1 MNASRALLYLAA
13 VLLVFS
19 SCRKDKDDQDPPTV
33 SFIAPMEGSTL
44 AVPDTFLVSVSV
56 SDNKEVRSVSVQ
68 LLNSSGIPVLPTVTR
83 SVNAASALV
92 SVAMILTSEQ
102 LVSGTYSLEVR
113 ASDGSND
120 GRAFRTIYIQGAPWR
135 LRSVYITSPIGA
147 PGNALIS
154 CIDSVG
160 QLSTWSLSPELG
172 GAAIDARSQLLFTC
186 GTFTGALMAQLVGP
200 GGAGWTTP
208 NLHSGAGSIPYFL
221 GLRLD
226 PSDGRL
232 YTGTEDGRIRGWTAE
247 GSSTFNATTVP
258 GNLSHATAVVGGKV
272 ISEQVGTGS
281 GLRALVTHAYSSGA
295 LLGQFALNMDVLEIY
310 ARNDQNALL
319 FGTRDGLGVI
329 QDRNVDLG
337 GTFEI
342 REFAEGPIHA
352 VAQLNTNT
360 YIIAYGDRLA
370 RWSYQTDDLST
381 LATGITAQA
390 LAYEPAT
397 GALYVGVGNELRRMD
412 PNTGALVDAT
422 SLQHPVGAI
431 LPLRN
436 R

>member
-1 MNASRALLYLAA
+1 MNVSRALLYLAA
-13 VLLVFS
+13 VLLVLS
-19 SCRKDKDDQDPPTV
+19 ACRKDKDDQDPPTV
-33 SFIAPMEGSTL
+33 SFLAPEEGSTL

-56 SDNKEVRSVSVQ
+56 SDNKEVRSVTVQ
-68 LLNSSGIPVLPTVTR
+68 LLNSSGIPVLPAVTR
-83 SVNAASALV
+83 NVNAASALV
-92 SVAMILTSEQ
+92 SIAMVLTSEQ
-102 LVSGTYSLEVR
+102 LVSGPYSLEVR

-135 LRSVYITSPIGA
+135 LRAVYVTSPIA
-147 PGNALIS
+147 ASGNALIS
-154 CIDSVG
+154 RIDSVG
-160 QLSTWSLSPELG
+160 QLSTASLSPELG
-172 GAAIDARSQLLFTC
+172 GAAIDARSQLLYTC
-186 GTFTGALMAQLVGP
+186 GTLNGVLLAQQVGP
-200 GGAGWTTP
+200 GGSGWTVP
-208 NLHSGAGSIPYFL
+208 NLHSGAGTTPYFL

-226 PSDGRL
+226 PVDGHL

-247 GSSTFNATTVP
+247 GTSTFNATTVT
-258 GNLSHATAVVGGKV
+258 GFLSHSTAVVGGKV
-272 ISEQVGTGS
+272 ISEQVSTGS
-281 GLRALVTHAYSSGA
+281 GQRALVTHAYSSGA
-295 LLGQFALNMDVLEIY
+295 LLGQFPLDMDVLDMY
-310 ARNDQNALL
+310 ARNDQNALV
-319 FGTRDGLGVI
+319 FGTRNGLGVI

-342 REFAEGPIHA
+342 REFPEGPMHA

-390 LAYEPAT
+390 LAFEPAT

-412 PNTGALVDAT
+412 PNTGALVDVT
-422 SLQHPVGAI
+422 SLQHAAGVI